1 MVYSFSEN
9 LVVKTDPDPTPCWGN
24 KKETRGGLSLF
35 VKLWEGFT
43 KAMVFELALPKEESC
58 PWKEEGVEAG
68 HSTG

>member
-1 MVYSFSEN
+1 MLGEQ
-9 LVVKTDPDPTPCWGN
+9 KRDQ
-24 KKETRGGLSLF
+24 RGFFF

-58 PWKEEGVEAG
+58 PWKEEGVGAG